1 MSINHITRPVRALA
15 VAILTL
21 GVTLGVGST
30 GVQAAPASHP
40 HKHPQTQTWTVQ
52 VGSQSPDMAI
62 QGMRFLPGSI
72 TINAG
77 DTVNWV
83 ARSAE
88 IHTVTFFPGGGPQTK
103 LPDFNPADPKQLTQQ
118 GGSVYDST
126 MGFNSGLITTVPTG
140 GDIGPFPPVPHVQSY
155 KLTFP
160 KTGTFTYYCLVHGLM
175 MVGTIHVNAP
185 GTPYPYTQAQYD
197 QMAQQQADAMRAMG
211 VALAGRL
218 AHHSSNHLVFAG
230 GDNGVVALMRFIRPT
245 VFIRAGESVTWKNPG
260 MGAPHTVTFGNEPP
274 PPGLFNPSGD
284 PRHYAG
290 GDLNSG
296 IIPPQGTF
304 SVRFLKPGVYPYV
317 CALHDSMGMRGK
329 VVVLRHHHHHH
340 HHHHR

>member
-1 MSINHITRPVRALA
+1 MGINHITRTVRALA
-15 VAILTL
+15 AALIAL
-21 GVTLGVGST
+21 GVTLGVST
-30 GVQAAPASHP
+30 TAVQAVPAH
-40 HKHPQTQTWTVQ
+40 QTWTVQ

-83 ARSAE
+83 AGTAE

-126 MGFNSGLITTVPTG
+126 MGFNSGLMTKVPTG
-140 GDIGPFPPVPHVQSY
+140 GDIGPFPPTIPHVQSY
-155 KLTFP
+155 HLTFP

-175 MVGTIHVNAP
+175 MVGTIHVNAA

-197 QMAQQQADAMRAMG
+197 ELARHQAAAMQAMG
-211 VALAGRL
+211 VRL
-218 AHHSSNHLVFAG
+218 AIDLVRQSSNHMVFAG
-230 GDNGVVALMRFIRPT
+230 ADNGVVAVMRFIRPT
-245 VFIRAGESVTWKNPG
+245 VVIRAGESVTWKNPG
-260 MGAPHTVTFGNEPP
+260 MGAPHTVTFGKEPP

-284 PRHYAG
+284 PRHFAG

-304 SVRFLKPGVYPYV
+304 TVRFLKPGVYPYV
-317 CALHDSMGMRGK
+317 CALHDFMGMQGK
-329 VVVLRHHHHHH
+329 VVVLRGHHHHHH